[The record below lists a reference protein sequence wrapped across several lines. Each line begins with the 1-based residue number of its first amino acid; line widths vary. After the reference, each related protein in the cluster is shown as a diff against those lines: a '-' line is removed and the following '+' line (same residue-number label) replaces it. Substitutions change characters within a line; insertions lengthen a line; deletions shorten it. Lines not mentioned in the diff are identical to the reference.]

1 MGFRILPVVLNDF
14 KAMSTLGD
22 TVIVSETLL
31 SEVTCGDE
39 LDILEK
45 ELEQIA
51 SKQDDITKLGVF
63 KNLVNN
69 FHVHIAVLTDDIK
82 FLRQESINKSNIIKD
97 LLNIINARQN
107 KVMLTNQHP
116 LSQDISFNDSSHNNH
131 VDNYNDDISNYNKGI
146 GGVDVITND
155 FNAVNKSTPRKLNNL
170 FETSLVITTLVDELR
185 QCNTVPSHLNT
196 SEQNTL
202 NTSLQDSMNLF
213 ATSLLIPTIDE
224 QLLQCRIEKYNDYR
238 TQILLNNNY
247 DNELNDV
254 SRSTAVNERSVISNS
269 ANENNV
275 RNAED
280 IIIQYNELNT
290 IYQNTIDNNALW
302 KQGKTLIIGDS
313 ILYGIDESKLKHTKV
328 RVFPG
333 SSIED
338 IFFNITPLLRK
349 KPSNIILH
357 IGTNNAVYDN
367 SSQIIEKIIK
377 LKELYRNYLTVNC
390 FSHL

>member
-1 MGFRILPVVLNDF
+1 
-14 KAMSTLGD
+14 
-22 TVIVSETLL
+22 
-31 SEVTCGDE
+31 
-39 LDILEK
+39 
-45 ELEQIA
+45 
-51 SKQDDITKLGVF
+51 
-63 KNLVNN
+63 
-69 FHVHIAVLTDDIK
+69 
-82 FLRQESINKSNIIKD
+82 
-97 LLNIINARQN
+97 
-107 KVMLTNQHP
+107 MLTNQHP
-116 LSQDISFNDSSHNNH
+116 LSQDISFNDSSHKDH
-131 VDNYNDDISNYNKGI
+131 VDNYNDDISNYNKEI
-146 GGVDVITND
+146 EGVDVITND
-155 FNAVNKSTPRKLNNL
+155 FNAVNKSTPKKLNNL
-170 FETSLVITTLVDELR
+170 SETSLVNTTVVDQLR

-224 QLLQCRIEKYNDYR
+224 QLLQCRIEKHNDYR

-247 DNELNDV
+247 DNALNDI

-302 KQGKTLIIGDS
+302 KQGTTLIIGDS

-377 LKELYRNYLTVNC
+377 LKEYIISKLPECKLFFSSLIERFDDAKAQLTVLMTNKKLA
-390 FSHL
+390 HLGMGIINNNNIKQLHLGKKRLHLNPHGTGKLALNFLKILKTL